1 LFFGGMMD
9 NFLYVDLALEQG
21 DEPKPFDGMAA
32 GAFTDMW
39 GREFEILPEDMQT
52 YAVNTA
58 FAIESTR
65 DSKGDVVGLPIS
77 SMNHENREA
86 AGWITGV
93 ELSADGQKLIFT
105 PRWNALG
112 REMISGDYARFFSP
126 TVDIKV
132 KAAIGGSLTNWPAT
146 RTANH
151 QILLKPIELSS
162 GMFTHE
168 PQPTAQLTSMFED
181 LKSWISGL
189 IKPASKPEPEQEP
202 EPELALGVPTM
213 TEETII
219 ELTAEQQAQMD
230 ALIEQR
236 VQTRFEQ
243 MVAREK
249 RKNDILDYTRTVTG
263 KGLPVQG
270 DDLTAFLSSLTAEQ
284 LEKAQALFSQ
294 IADTKPLDFEELG
307 HNKVLS
313 EAQPLPDWAKPMLTA
328 WLSAGNDIP
337 GFFKANAAELGVMTD
352 YNLKE
357 FEKEK

>member
-1 LFFGGMMD
+1 
-9 NFLYVDLALEQG
+9 
-21 DEPKPFDGMAA
+21 
-32 GAFTDMW
+32 
-39 GREFEILPEDMQT
+39 
-52 YAVNTA
+52 
-58 FAIESTR
+58 
-65 DSKGDVVGLPIS
+65 
-77 SMNHENREA
+77 
-86 AGWITGV
+86 
-93 ELSADGQKLIFT
+93 
-105 PRWNALG
+105 
-112 REMISGDYARFFSP
+112 
-126 TVDIKV
+126 
-132 KAAIGGSLTNWPAT
+132 
-146 RTANH
+146 
-151 QILLKPIELSS
+151 
-162 GMFTHE
+162 
-168 PQPTAQLTSMFED
+168 
-181 LKSWISGL
+181 
-189 IKPASKPEPEQEP
+189 
-202 EPELALGVPTM
+202 M